1 MSLSCPFRLKGEM
14 PVNAKNSFKLKQ
26 AAIRMVSA
34 QPIKSAE
41 PLCSPEVAIRVMD
54 QELKDYDREVVCIV
68 NLKSDLTP
76 INFNI
81 VSMGTL
87 DESLVHP
94 REMLKS
100 MILSNSAKVMM
111 LHLHPSGSLTPS
123 KDDIAITDRM
133 HQVCSLVGVQL
144 LDHIIIGGNNDKSY
158 YSFMEKSVLPM
169 ETVRFAKTVDELKW
183 DVPIAAEGTNPY
195 QKESVLG
202 KLQSK
207 KMEVAKKSAKSSL
220 KKVQNIDI

>member
-1 MSLSCPFRLKGEM
+1 MS
-14 PVNAKNSFKLKQ
+14 AKNPFKLKQ
-26 AAIRMVSA
+26 VAIRMVSA
-34 QPIKSAE
+34 PPIKSAE
-41 PLCSPEVAIRVMD
+41 PLCSPEAAIRVMA
-54 QELKDYDREVVCIV
+54 QELKNYDREVVCIV

-81 VSMGTL
+81 VSMGIL

-100 MILSNSAKVMM
+100 IILSNSAKVMM

-133 HQVCSLVGVQL
+133 QQVCSLVGVQL
-144 LDHIIIGGNNDKSY
+144 IDHIIIGGHNDKSY
-158 YSFMEKSVLPM
+158 YSFMEKSMLPM
-169 ETVRFAKTVDELKW
+169 GTVRFAKTVDELKW

-195 QKESVLG
+195 HKESVLG

-207 KMEVAKKSAKSSL
+207 KMEVTKQNKKTPAKSKDL
-220 KKVQNIDI
+220 KPER